1 MFLVGLRKLGE
12 LFEQMVGRVYV
23 SREQQEGGDI
33 PTEGRGRGDG
43 EDIQESVWGEMPAR
57 EGVGGGDK
65 EDGRCA
71 HSCEG

>member
-23 SREQQEGGDI
+23 SREQQEGEDI

-43 EDIQESVWGEMPAR
+43 EDSSGECL
-57 EGVGGGDK
+57 G
-65 EDGRCA
+65 
-71 HSCEG
+71 

>member
-43 EDIQESVWGEMPAR
+43 EDISGECL
-57 EGVGGGDK
+57 G
-65 EDGRCA
+65 
-71 HSCEG
+71 